1 MPRLF
6 PLKPKGPPKPPKTA
20 QAKQDS
26 ATFIT
31 LSCPFP
37 SCGHSFTVAAAEA
50 KKIKLCPNCIR
61 PLKKPGRSSSRSG
74 ELAPVGS
81 LIKPKLLKQIKGPT
95 ALQRRLIDTAADQQE
110 PENPLYMHTVF
121 CQTSLPYR
129 DPGDDVREWRRTNGN
144 LVLKVIAGE
153 VVDPNTGE
161 DVLLNLPFGAKARTI
176 LMHMNQR
183 ALVTGRAAVEMED
196 SLTRFVSRVLQLDPH
211 GRNMRMVKEQLA
223 RLAASTMRLA
233 ILKDGR
239 TLMVNS
245 QIVTA
250 FEIWFPKDDRQRV
263 LWPTIIQ
270 FSSEYFESL
279 QAHAVPLD
287 EAHIS
292 ALCHSAMALDIYAWL
307 AQRLHRIPP
316 GKPITISWIA
326 LHNQFGQ
333 GYNPDRVDKFRQV
346 FRVALKEVLTVY
358 RSARVEEGKR
368 QQARVYMS
376 GGHPIVREP
385 ALVGLT
391 LHNSPPPVRK
401 LLK

>member
-1 MPRLF
+1 
-6 PLKPKGPPKPPKTA
+6 
-20 QAKQDS
+20 
-26 ATFIT
+26 
-31 LSCPFP
+31 
-37 SCGHSFTVAAAEA
+37 
-50 KKIKLCPNCIR
+50 
-61 PLKKPGRSSSRSG
+61 
-74 ELAPVGS
+74 VGS

-316 GKPITISWIA
+316 GKPITISWAA

-333 GYNPDRVDKFRQV
+333 GWERVDNFRRV
-346 FRVALKEVLTVY
+346 FRVAMKEVLTVY
-358 RSARVEEGKR
+358 RSARVEEGER
-368 QQARVYMS
+368 QRARVYLS
-376 GGHPIVREP
+376 GGRPIVREP

-391 LHNSPPPVRK
+391 LHNSPPPVARR
-401 LLK
+401 LLLPGAKP